1 VISLHKYLG
10 IDVGTTGLKG
20 LVVSEEGEVLDSYSY
35 PLEMKVP
42 KPAWAEQDPE
52 DWWIGVYDILKKVSR
67 THQIDVIGFSG
78 QMHSL
83 VVLDENNK
91 PIRPAILWCD
101 QRTTPQCKEAT
112 EAFGGEEKVISKIG
126 NPFLEGFTFPKILW
140 LKENETDNFKKIKK
154 ILLPK
159 DYIVFKLTG
168 TIGIDY
174 SDASGTACFNVKT
187 NYWDEEIFETFGIN
201 MDIMPELYP
210 SYGIRG
216 EIKENLQ
223 KELGWKNTK
232 VVSGGAD
239 NASAAFGIG
248 ISKAGES
255 MVSIGTSGTVLTLTD
270 KKEPDLSGKTHYF
283 NYVIKDKYYYM
294 GVMLSAAHSLN
305 WVKNR
310 FFPSLDWAEIE
321 ERINQSVPG
330 SNGVI
335 FLPYLNGERTPHR
348 DPNARGVFFGISS
361 LNTENDI
368 LRATMEG
375 ITFGL
380 RDSFELIK
388 EKTEIKDIR
397 IVGGG
402 SKNKSWAKIVAT
414 NFKIPVKMPKIDEG
428 GAYGAAML
436 AAVGDGQKLEDVL
449 KWVRFKEIIEPNYQD
464 TKIYDDYY
472 GIYKN
477 LYKSLK
483 GNFEELAKIQR

>member
-1 VISLHKYLG
+1 
-10 IDVGTTGLKG
+10 
-20 LVVSEEGEVLDSYSY
+20 
-35 PLEMKVP
+35 MK
-42 KPAWAEQDPE
+42 
-52 DWWIGVYDILKKVSR
+52 KK
-67 THQIDVIGFSG
+67 
-78 QMHSL
+78 
-83 VVLDENNK
+83 
-91 PIRPAILWCD
+91 
-101 QRTTPQCKEAT
+101 
-112 EAFGGEEKVISKIG
+112 
-126 NPFLEGFTFPKILW
+126 
-140 LKENETDNFKKIKK
+140 NFKKIKK

-159 DYIVFKLTG
+159 DYVVFKLTG

-187 NYWDEEIFETFGIN
+187 NYWDEEILETFGIN

-216 EIKENLQ
+216 EVKESLQ

-270 KKEPDLSGKTHYF
+270 KKEPDLSGKIHYF
-283 NYVIKDKYYYM
+283 NSVIQDKYYYM

-310 FFPSLDWAEIE
+310 FFHSSDWTEIE
-321 ERINQSVPG
+321 KRINQSVPG
-330 SNGVI
+330 SNGII

-388 EKTEIKDIR
+388 EKTEIKDMR

-402 SKNKSWAKIVAT
+402 AKNKTWAKIVAT
-414 NFKIPVKMPKIDEG
+414 NFKMPVKMPKIDEG

-436 AAVGDGQKLEDVL
+436 AAVGDGQQLEDVL
-449 KWVRFKEIIEPNYQD
+449 KWVKFKEIIEPNYQD
-464 TKIYDDYY
+464 IKIYDDYY
-472 GIYKN
+472 ETYKN

-483 GNFEELAKIQR
+483 GNFEELAKIQNDI